1 MDPSMFLQYSPPT
14 GLPQESKL
22 ATYMSRSTSTPT
34 RSLNQAMSNLSMESS
49 PTAIK
54 KTIITHPPPMP
65 QPMPQPP
72 PMMTHLP
79 HPQFSPGTPL
89 QAILAHAPPPQM
101 LIGEFVPINYFSPPP
116 MPLPPESPQSSPP
129 NPMVMPPVNT
139 QVHQENVGG
148 TTYFYSTNPD
158 SMNASGL
165 NAPPLNQSG
174 GMVPE
179 GCIGVPSAYASQ
191 MYAGVPAHMPPVP
204 AQNKPGLAATF
215 YTPETIRSE
224 IYQRNEDV
232 FLQPDIQLPETVEM
246 YAELTPL
253 EGGGAHALA
262 TSYRATHRA
271 SGEHYALRRL
281 HACAAPPALLAR
293 AEPWRNVDHPNVVRL
308 HRCFATTDFGD
319 RSVVL
324 VYDYHPACMTLMT
337 KYLATGAPGG
347 VTDGNG
353 AFHDPFSSD
362 PDAPRPYTHQKNA
375 MLRAVACGALLPEAV
390 LWSLLV
396 QLTAGLRA
404 IHTAGLACRSLDA
417 TKVVMNGCRI
427 RIAWGGIADVI
438 HNSNVDIAQAQQ
450 EDMTALGRLALGM
463 ACRTAHC
470 DNLNACMDLVARSYS
485 ADLKNLILYL
495 LSATTRRSVTDLMPM
510 IGARFYTQFF
520 RGNPPLLEQLKR
532 RTPSPYPKEITWNKN
547 EAPSNSGG
555 PREARRRFRGAIGPR
570 DRQWAPFAHPY
581 QDGRGQRAPRA
592 EFGREL
598 VGDWGPV
605 HAEAF
610 PGLLV
615 PFGDGRWPPLARP
628 GPSRQRPQQPRWG
641 LARQGGANVARRAE
655 RSRSLLLGAEALSR
669 SRFRGGDAS
678 GWGSPLAHSHRLLA
692 GLAFLPSPVQSAML
706 LSMHVLNGVN
716 WAPPDY
722 DEIPF
727 LPPIDEL
734 SLLNIS

>member
-54 KTIITHPPPMP
+54 K
-65 QPMPQPP
+65 
-72 PMMTHLP
+72 
-79 HPQFSPGTPL
+79 
-89 QAILAHAPPPQM
+89 M
-101 LIGEFVPINYFSPPP
+101 LIGEFVPINYFNPPP

-129 NPMVMPPVNT
+129 NPMVMPPINT

-158 SMNASGL
+158 SMNAPGL
-165 NAPPLNQSG
+165 NVPPLNPPV

-191 MYAGVPAHMPPVP
+191 MYAGVPAHLPPMP

-253 EGGGAHALA
+253 EGSNAHSLA
-262 TSYRATHRA
+262 TSYRATHRV

-281 HACAAPPALLAR
+281 HACAAPPALLNRIEA
-293 AEPWRNVDHPNVVRL
+293 WRNVDHPNVVRL
-308 HRCFATTDFGD
+308 HHCFTTKDFGD
-319 RSVVL
+319 HSVVL

-438 HNSNVDIAQAQQ
+438 HNSNVDITQAQQ

-463 ACRTAHC
+463 ACRTVHC

-520 RGNPPLLEQLKR
+520 RG
-532 RTPSPYPKEITWNKN
+532 
-547 EAPSNSGG
+547 SGG

-570 DRQWAPFAHPY
+570 DRQWSPFAHPY
-581 QDGRGQRAPRA
+581 QDGRGQRAARQA
-592 EFGREL
+592 ELGREL
-598 VGDWGPV
+598 VGDRGPV
-605 HAEAF
+605 HAETF
-610 PGLLV
+610 PGLPV
-615 PFGDGRWPPLARP
+615 PFGDGGWSPLARP

-641 LARQGGANVARRAE
+641 LARQGRAHVPRRAE
-655 RSRSLLLGAEALSR
+655 RSSSLLFGAEALPR

-678 GWGSPLAHSHRLLA
+678 GWSSSLAHGHRLVA

-716 WAPPDY
+716 WAPPNY
-722 DEIPF
+722 DESPF

>member
-54 KTIITHPPPMP
+54 KTIITHPPPPMP

-101 LIGEFVPINYFSPPP
+101 LIGEFVPINYFNPPP

-129 NPMVMPPVNT
+129 NPMVMPPINT

-158 SMNASGL
+158 SMNAPGL
-165 NAPPLNQSG
+165 NVPPLNPPV

-191 MYAGVPAHMPPVP
+191 MYAGVPAHLPPMP

-253 EGGGAHALA
+253 EGSNAHSLA
-262 TSYRATHRA
+262 TSYRATHRV

-281 HACAAPPALLAR
+281 HACAAPPALLNRIEA
-293 AEPWRNVDHPNVVRL
+293 WRNVDHPNVVRL
-308 HRCFATTDFGD
+308 HHCFTTKDFGD
-319 RSVVL
+319 HSVVL

-438 HNSNVDIAQAQQ
+438 HNSNVDITQAQQ

-463 ACRTAHC
+463 ACRTVHC

-510 IGARFYTQFF
+510 IGARFYTQVEALERRADAFE
-520 RGNPPLLEQLKR
+520 EQLAR
-532 RTPSPYPKEITWNKN
+532 EIDNGRLLRILIKMGVVN
-547 EAPSNSGG
+547 ERPDRLNLDASWSETGD
-555 PREARRRFRGAIGPR
+555 RYMLKLFRDYLFHSVTA
-570 DRQWAPFAHPY
+570 
-581 QDGRGQRAPRA
+581 DGRPWLDQAHLASALNSLDGGSLAKVELMSRDEQSVLVVSYSELKHCLEAAFEEVMQAAGAAP
-592 EFGREL
+592 
-598 VGDWGPV
+598 
-605 HAEAF
+605 
-610 PGLLV
+610 
-615 PFGDGRWPPLARP
+615 
-628 GPSRQRPQQPRWG
+628 
-641 LARQGGANVARRAE
+641 
-655 RSRSLLLGAEALSR
+655 
-669 SRFRGGDAS
+669 
-678 GWGSPLAHSHRLLA
+678 
-692 GLAFLPSPVQSAML
+692 
-706 LSMHVLNGVN
+706 
-716 WAPPDY
+716 
-722 DEIPF
+722 
-727 LPPIDEL
+727 
-734 SLLNIS
+734 

>member
-510 IGARFYTQFF
+510 IGARFYTQVEALERRADAFE
-520 RGNPPLLEQLKR
+520 EQLAR
-532 RTPSPYPKEITWNKN
+532 EIDNGRLLRILIKMGVVN
-547 EAPSNSGG
+547 ERPELNLDASWSETGD
-555 PREARRRFRGAIGPR
+555 RYMLKLFRDYLFHSVTA
-570 DRQWAPFAHPY
+570 
-581 QDGRGQRAPRA
+581 DGRPWLDQAHLASALNSLDGGSLAKVELMSRDEQSVLVVSYSELKHCLEAAFEEVMQAAGAAP
-592 EFGREL
+592 
-598 VGDWGPV
+598 
-605 HAEAF
+605 
-610 PGLLV
+610 
-615 PFGDGRWPPLARP
+615 
-628 GPSRQRPQQPRWG
+628 
-641 LARQGGANVARRAE
+641 
-655 RSRSLLLGAEALSR
+655 
-669 SRFRGGDAS
+669 
-678 GWGSPLAHSHRLLA
+678 
-692 GLAFLPSPVQSAML
+692 
-706 LSMHVLNGVN
+706 
-716 WAPPDY
+716 
-722 DEIPF
+722 
-727 LPPIDEL
+727 
-734 SLLNIS
+734 

>member
-79 HPQFSPGTPL
+79 HPQ
-89 QAILAHAPPPQM
+89 AILAHAPPPQM
-101 LIGEFVPINYFSPPP
+101 LIGEFVPINYFNPPP

-165 NAPPLNQSG
+165 NAPPLNPPG

-191 MYAGVPAHMPPVP
+191 MYAGVPAHMPPMP

-253 EGGGAHALA
+253 EGSNAHSLA
-262 TSYRATHRA
+262 TSYRATHRV

-281 HACAAPPALLAR
+281 HACVAPPALLNRIEA
-293 AEPWRNVDHPNVVRL
+293 WRNVDHPNVVRL
-308 HRCFATTDFGD
+308 HHCFTTKDFGD
-319 RSVVL
+319 HSVVL

-438 HNSNVDIAQAQQ
+438 HNSNVDITQAQQ

-463 ACRTAHC
+463 ACRTVHC

-510 IGARFYTQFF
+510 IGARFYTQVEALERRADAFE
-520 RGNPPLLEQLKR
+520 EQLAR
-532 RTPSPYPKEITWNKN
+532 EIDNGRLLRILIKMGVVN
-547 EAPSNSGG
+547 ERPDRLNLDASWSETGD
-555 PREARRRFRGAIGPR
+555 RYMLKLFRDYLFHSVTA
-570 DRQWAPFAHPY
+570 
-581 QDGRGQRAPRA
+581 DGRPWLDQAHLASALNSLDGGSLAKVELMSRDEQSVLVVSYSELKHCLEAAFEEVMQAAGAAP
-592 EFGREL
+592 
-598 VGDWGPV
+598 
-605 HAEAF
+605 
-610 PGLLV
+610 
-615 PFGDGRWPPLARP
+615 
-628 GPSRQRPQQPRWG
+628 
-641 LARQGGANVARRAE
+641 
-655 RSRSLLLGAEALSR
+655 
-669 SRFRGGDAS
+669 
-678 GWGSPLAHSHRLLA
+678 
-692 GLAFLPSPVQSAML
+692 
-706 LSMHVLNGVN
+706 
-716 WAPPDY
+716 
-722 DEIPF
+722 
-727 LPPIDEL
+727 
-734 SLLNIS
+734 

>member
-54 KTIITHPPPMP
+54 KTIITHPPPPMP

-101 LIGEFVPINYFSPPP
+101 LIGEFVPINYFNPPP

-129 NPMVMPPVNT
+129 NPMVMPPINT

-158 SMNASGL
+158 SMNAPGL
-165 NAPPLNQSG
+165 NVPPLNPPV

-191 MYAGVPAHMPPVP
+191 MYAGVPAHLPPMP

-253 EGGGAHALA
+253 EGSNAHSLA
-262 TSYRATHRA
+262 TSYRATHRV

-281 HACAAPPALLAR
+281 HACAAPPALLNRIEA
-293 AEPWRNVDHPNVVRL
+293 WRNVDHPNVVRL
-308 HRCFATTDFGD
+308 HHCFTTKDFGD
-319 RSVVL
+319 HSVVL

-438 HNSNVDIAQAQQ
+438 HNSNVDITQAQQ

-463 ACRTAHC
+463 ACRTVHC

-510 IGARFYTQFF
+510 IGARFYTQVEALERRADAFE
-520 RGNPPLLEQLKR
+520 EQLAR
-532 RTPSPYPKEITWNKN
+532 EIDNGRLLRILIKMGVVN
-547 EAPSNSGG
+547 ERPELNLDASWSETGD
-555 PREARRRFRGAIGPR
+555 RYMLKLFRDYLFHSVTA
-570 DRQWAPFAHPY
+570 
-581 QDGRGQRAPRA
+581 DGRPWLDQAHLASALNSLDGGSLAKVELMSRDEQSVLVVSYSELKHCLEAAFEEVMQAAGAAP
-592 EFGREL
+592 
-598 VGDWGPV
+598 
-605 HAEAF
+605 
-610 PGLLV
+610 
-615 PFGDGRWPPLARP
+615 
-628 GPSRQRPQQPRWG
+628 
-641 LARQGGANVARRAE
+641 
-655 RSRSLLLGAEALSR
+655 
-669 SRFRGGDAS
+669 
-678 GWGSPLAHSHRLLA
+678 
-692 GLAFLPSPVQSAML
+692 
-706 LSMHVLNGVN
+706 
-716 WAPPDY
+716 
-722 DEIPF
+722 
-727 LPPIDEL
+727 
-734 SLLNIS
+734 

>member
-65 QPMPQPP
+65 
-72 PMMTHLP
+72 
-79 HPQFSPGTPL
+79 
-89 QAILAHAPPPQM
+89 
-101 LIGEFVPINYFSPPP
+101 
-116 MPLPPESPQSSPP
+116 LPPESPQSSPP
-129 NPMVMPPVNT
+129 NPMVMPPINT

-158 SMNASGL
+158 SMNAPGL
-165 NAPPLNQSG
+165 NVPPLNPPV

-191 MYAGVPAHMPPVP
+191 MYAGVPAHLPPMP

-253 EGGGAHALA
+253 EGSNAHSLA
-262 TSYRATHRA
+262 TSYRATHRV

-281 HACAAPPALLAR
+281 HACAAPPALLNRIEA
-293 AEPWRNVDHPNVVRL
+293 WRNVDHPNVVRL
-308 HRCFATTDFGD
+308 HHCFTTKDFGD
-319 RSVVL
+319 HSVVL

-438 HNSNVDIAQAQQ
+438 HNSNVDITQAQQ

-463 ACRTAHC
+463 ACRTVHC

-520 RGNPPLLEQLKR
+520 RG
-532 RTPSPYPKEITWNKN
+532 
-547 EAPSNSGG
+547 SGG

-570 DRQWAPFAHPY
+570 DRQWSPFAHPY
-581 QDGRGQRAPRA
+581 QDGRGQRAARQA
-592 EFGREL
+592 ELGREL
-598 VGDWGPV
+598 VGDRGPV
-605 HAEAF
+605 HAETF
-610 PGLLV
+610 PGLPV
-615 PFGDGRWPPLARP
+615 PFGDGGWSPLARP

-641 LARQGGANVARRAE
+641 LARQGRAHVPRRAE
-655 RSRSLLLGAEALSR
+655 RSSSLLFGAEALPR

-678 GWGSPLAHSHRLLA
+678 GWSSSLAHGHRLVA

-716 WAPPDY
+716 WAPPNY
-722 DEIPF
+722 DESPF